1 MRKIKFS
8 SNTRNIRTELIF
20 MMVSIVLILT
30 LGIVLS
36 INAILSKVYDSQI
49 NKNNETVST
58 LISRNLSAFIDKAY
72 KVTED
77 LSVDPRI
84 LSMNTDTQ
92 HNVLLEAQR
101 RNEFFELLYVQN
113 MNGMQT
119 GKSEGKLLDRSG
131 RDYFIKMKEE
141 MKPFVFK
148 SFKSSTSNKLVTS
161 IFIPMYSNGKP
172 VGVIGSNIKLDYL
185 RQLINENSNEEEG
198 RYSFV
203 IDGEGAVIAHP
214 NNTIMEER
222 YNYKKLTKTMKV
234 VDGSGKPILD
244 ENGKE
249 KVEKEPIE
257 ISDGYKKIIEELLSH
272 NKGSFK
278 FKDLD
283 GKSYY
288 TSYSP
293 IELVGNSDNWGVVTI
308 QKESTAKSIIV
319 TVIKGVVVASIIILI
334 LSIVLISVLSK
345 KIANP
350 IIHIS
355 NLLSKASTGDFTI
368 VSKHEGKNEIG
379 ILSNSLNEMIKN
391 VSGLIK
397 DTKGLTNIITDSSII
412 LNEKA
417 EQATKVANEINIAVN
432 EIAVGASSQAKDAEC
447 SLSLGINMTDKFSS
461 LTEKSSLMIKEA
473 NNSTSVTEEG
483 IIKVEDLKYKTQN
496 NIEIIRKTEESVDN
510 LNEKSKSIEKI
521 LETLNNIS
529 EQTQLLSLNASI
541 EAARAGEL
549 GKGFSVVAGE
559 VQKLAE
565 ASKVSTKDIAKI
577 IYDIKSEISNSVKMM
592 QEINHSSIEQVNA
605 VNDVN
610 SAFENITETTE
621 NIKNMIND
629 VNTFINEM
637 NNANNGMVSSIN
649 NIVSVS
655 EETASCTEEVT
666 SSIEE
671 QGEAIKMFKNQSN
684 DLKEKAELLKVEINK
699 FKIE

>member
-222 YNYKKLTKTMKV
+222 YNYKKLTKTTKIM
-234 VDGSGKPILD
+234 DGSGKPILD
-244 ENGKE
+244 GNGKE
-249 KVEKEPIE
+249 KIKEEPIE
-257 ISDGYKKIIEELLSH
+257 VSNGYKKIIEELLLH
-272 NKGSFK
+272 NEGSFK

-283 GKSYY
+283 GKNYY
-288 TSYSP
+288 ASYSP

-334 LSIVLISVLSK
+334 LSIVLISILSK

-355 NLLSKASTGDFTI
+355 GLLSKAATGDFTI
-368 VSKHEGKNEIG
+368 VSKHDGKNEIG
-379 ILSNSLNEMIKN
+379 TLSNSLNEMIKN
-391 VSGLIK
+391 VSELIK
-397 DTKGLTNIITDSSII
+397 DTKGLTNIITDSSIV

-447 SLSLGINMTDKFSS
+447 SLALGINMTDKFSS